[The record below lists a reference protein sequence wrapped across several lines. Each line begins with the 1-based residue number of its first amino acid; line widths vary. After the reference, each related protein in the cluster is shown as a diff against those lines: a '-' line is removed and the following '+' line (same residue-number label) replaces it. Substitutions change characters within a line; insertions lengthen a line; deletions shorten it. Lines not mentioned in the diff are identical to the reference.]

1 MTAEEVYESVT
12 NGGTSDFAAAV
23 AIFDRFGPGSW
34 CLIGGLAVRR
44 SIFVFVRGAAAR
56 GR

>member
-1 MTAEEVYESVT
+1 MTVEEVYESVT

-23 AIFDRFGPGSW
+23 AIFDRFGSGSW
-34 CLIGGLAVRR
+34 CLIGGLAVAR
-44 SIFVFVRGAAAR
+44 SVFAFVRGAAAR